1 MQRVGTTDNP
11 LVTGT
16 DFITEPVRD
25 YEKAAE
31 FYGETLALEFSKRWG
46 RMPAGEFETGSLTI
60 ALMEP
65 DAFGMRSGPSASAIA
80 LHVEDVEAAR
90 AELEGKGVEF
100 KGATIDSGV
109 CLQAIFE
116 DLDGNIL
123 ILHNRYAPELTPSER
138 LGSSQATSG

>member
-1 MQRVGTTDNP
+1 MSETQAR

-16 DFITEPVRD
+16 DFVTQPVQD
-25 YEKAAE
+25 YEQAAK
-31 FYGETLALEFSKRWG
+31 FYGETLGLEFSKRWG
-46 RMPAGEFETGSLTI
+46 KMPAGEFETGSLTI

-65 DAFGMRSGPSASAIA
+65 EAFGMQFRPSTSAIA

-100 KGATIDSGV
+100 KGETIDSGV

-116 DLDGNIL
+116 DVDGNML
-123 ILHNRYAPELTPSER
+123 IIHNRYAPKSTRP
-138 LGSSQATSG
+138 G

>member
-1 MQRVGTTDNP
+1 MQRVDTTGTP
-11 LVTGT
+11 LVAGT
-16 DFITEPVRD
+16 DFITQPVRD
-25 YEKAAE
+25 YEKAAK
-31 FYGETLALEFSKRWG
+31 FYGETLGLEFSKRWG
-46 RMPAGEFETGSLTI
+46 SMPAGEFETGSLTI

-90 AELEGKGVEF
+90 TKLEHDGVAF

-116 DLDGNIL
+116 DLDGNVL
-123 ILHNRYAPELTPSER
+123 ILHHRYA
-138 LGSSQATSG
+138 Q

>member
-1 MQRVGTTDNP
+1 MQRMDTTGTP

-16 DFITEPVRD
+16 DFIAQPVKD
-25 YEKAAE
+25 YEAAAK
-31 FYGETLALEFSKRWG
+31 FYGEILGLEPSKRWG
-46 RMPAGEFETGSLTI
+46 GMPAGEFETGSLTI

-65 DAFGMRSGPSASAIA
+65 EAFGMKPGPSATAIA

-90 AELEGKGVEF
+90 AELERKGVEF

-116 DLDGNIL
+116 DLDGNLL
-123 ILHNRYAPELTPSER
+123 ILHNRYAPEPTGSEC
-138 LGSSQATSG
+138 AH

>member
-1 MQRVGTTDNP
+1 MQRVGSNSTA

-16 DFITEPVRD
+16 DFITQPVQD
-25 YEKAAE
+25 YENAAR
-31 FYGETLALEFSKRWG
+31 FYGETLGLEFSKRWG
-46 RMPAGEFETGSLTI
+46 SMPAGEFETGSLTI
-60 ALMEP
+60 ALVQP
-65 DAFGMRSGPSASAIA
+65 DAFGMRSGPSATAVA

-90 AELEGKGVEF
+90 AELEAKGVEF

-123 ILHNRYAPELTPSER
+123 ILHNRYAPEPTQSEPV
-138 LGSSQATSG
+138 G